1 MLGLCI
7 VPPAMLTM
15 PGPQFLEH
23 TSKLAELYEADLPSA
38 SSFNGERECWMV
50 KWQKQLVQHGKGS
63 LPISVRATLQQTSS
77 NIRVLLQILS
87 TLPVTTCLAERSFS
101 TLKNLNI
108 TYVHQLN
115 SCSIHCN
122 NLVQTAYQFI
132 ERSNLEARITSKG
145 RKLKSRVEK
154 SSTKKKE
161 SLLECMC
168 MVDINRSDVVSKDA
182 VIQSLEDDNF
192 ALRFRVI
199 NTHCG
204 DIMSNFL

>member
-1 MLGLCI
+1 MQATVRL
-7 VPPAMLTM
+7 
-15 PGPQFLEH
+15 
-23 TSKLAELYEADLPSA
+23 SSA
-38 SSFNGERECWMV
+38 N
-50 KWQKQLVQHGKGS
+50 KY
-63 LPISVRATLQQTSS
+63 
-77 NIRVLLQILS
+77 
-87 TLPVTTCLAERSFS
+87 RSFS
-101 TLKNLNI
+101 SPSTLCCLQLPNKLLYLWTLEKRNLNI

-132 ERSNLEARITSKG
+132 ERSNLEARISSKG

-154 SSTKKKE
+154 CSRKKKE

-182 VIQSLEDDNF
+182 VIQSLEDDNV

-204 DIMSNFL
+204 DIISNFL